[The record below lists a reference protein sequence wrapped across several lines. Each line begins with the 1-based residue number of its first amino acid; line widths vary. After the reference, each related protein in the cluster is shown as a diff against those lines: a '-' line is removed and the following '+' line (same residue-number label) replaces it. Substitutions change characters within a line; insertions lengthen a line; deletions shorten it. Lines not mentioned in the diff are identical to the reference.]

1 MCCSG
6 LSVVWPD
13 FVPIYYTAHM
23 PLQSL
28 GKGCC
33 WCNNR
38 LLHTIS
44 KNLMFL
50 LCKKVILIIIFRS
63 GMLCVFKTNIKTC
76 PIFAFR
82 FNLIFSSSSL
92 KKSGPAEIR
101 LSLYIDGHQ
110 WTVLITAQDAENEC
124 ESASKDNRWMLK
136 VESRK
141 LNTTTVSHHL
151 NICYF
156 PFVKIH
162 THLYLV

>member
-38 LLHTIS
+38 LLHTSLKLNVFVVQKSYSDNYFSIWHA
-44 KNLMFL
+44 
-50 LCKKVILIIIFRS
+50 V
-63 GMLCVFKTNIKTC
+63 CVQNKYQDM
-76 PIFAFR
+76 PDFAFR

-124 ESASKDNRWMLK
+124 ESASKDNR
-136 VESRK
+136 
-141 LNTTTVSHHL
+141 
-151 NICYF
+151 
-156 PFVKIH
+156 
-162 THLYLV
+162 